1 MVGALERRVPP
12 SATHALEREP
22 PRRHETLRA
31 RHFSQ
36 RHARLLNTGAPVI
49 AFALLLIIWKLV
61 VIVGG
66 YKPFLLP
73 PPEAVAGSFRDALE
87 AGILW
92 PHLRTTL
99 MEAGY
104 GAFAGITVAFA
115 LGYVLVHIPL
125 LDRALSPVIA
135 ACQAMPIVAIAPI
148 FILWF
153 GTGLLP
159 KILICALIVFF
170 PTLVTWMIGIR
181 AIEPD
186 LIGVAKLG
194 GANRWQ
200 LLRYVEVPLALPS
213 LLGGIRIAFTLSV
226 IGAVV
231 GEFVSARQ
239 GLGYLLKQAE
249 FLYDTPL
256 KFVALFCL
264 MAISALGYV
273 IVAFIERL
281 LLSWED

>member
-1 MVGALERRVPP
+1 MVGTLERTKQTAPMVNPSVPAP
-12 SATHALEREP
+12 QRP
-22 PRRHETLRA
+22 QRRLRRSTAWMNTL
-31 RHFSQ
+31 
-36 RHARLLNTGAPVI
+36 APIV
-49 AFALLLIIWKLV
+49 AFILLIIVWKV
-61 VIVGG
+61 VVVVGG

-73 PPEAVAGSFRDALE
+73 PPETVARSFWGALRD
-87 AGILW
+87 GILW
-92 PHLRTTL
+92 PHHPTTQI
-99 MEAGY
+99 EAGY
-104 GAFAGITVAFA
+104 GALLGIAVAFL
-115 LGYVLVHIPL
+115 LGYVIVHLPL

-159 KILICALIVFF
+159 KVLICALIVFF
-170 PTLVTWMIGIR
+170 PVLVTWAIGLRGIDP
-181 AIEPD
+181 E
-186 LIGVAKLG
+186 LIGVGKLA

-213 LLGGIRIAFTLSV
+213 LLGGMRIAFTLSV

-273 IVAFIERL
+273 IVALLERL